1 MPDHTTLVSPWGQG
15 EHCKAPGQQGAPSLG
30 RGAPHISPSV
40 HAALR
45 PSASPRHPQS
55 TALGS
60 WHLTAL
66 LLSTWEVTADHPA
79 VHLTLRISDLD
90 LPGCCLSEAPIHLK
104 LPWTFTQLAPCPRFT
119 AVPRCQAS
127 RQPCGVPF
135 PQPALCRN
143 EGTRRP
149 RAQAPGPPGDHGV
162 EHQGRGPPGG
172 TLAREQ
178 AFASATRPTPGVPQD
193 GNGTQR
199 VVTTATPK
207 KRSRPVRLGPQA
219 ARATGGSGQG
229 LFCRIILHTHSDTRV
244 LLLNLFETC
253 FP

>member
-15 EHCKAPGQQGAPSLG
+15 EHCKASGQQGASSLG

-60 WHLTAL
+60 WRLTAL

-104 LPWTFTQLAPCPRFT
+104 LPWTFTQLAPCPPVYSCPE
-119 AVPRCQAS
+119 VP
-127 RQPCGVPF
+127 GLT
-135 PQPALCRN
+135 PAL
-143 EGTRRP
+143 
-149 RAQAPGPPGDHGV
+149 
-162 EHQGRGPPGG
+162 
-172 TLAREQ
+172 
-178 AFASATRPTPGVPQD
+178 
-193 GNGTQR
+193 
-199 VVTTATPK
+199 
-207 KRSRPVRLGPQA
+207 LGA
-219 ARATGGSGQG
+219 LSSARATQERGDAAAPCPSPGSTGGPRGG
-229 LFCRIILHTHSDTRV
+229 APGTRPARGYS
-244 LLLNLFETC
+244 C
-253 FP
+253 